1 MTTHWRANELARAK
15 AAYEELGC
23 KAAAMEVGRSMSA
36 LYNVAHKYGWERC
49 RVARIGSIARTA
61 IVMAA
66 ECGVTAI
73 ELSAETG
80 RPLEVV
86 RPILSKLVSR
96 GRLVNIG
103 GRRGMYVIKDA

>member
-15 AAYEELGC
+15 SAYEELGC

-36 LYNVAHKYGWERC
+36 LYNVAHKYGWEKC
-49 RVARIGSIARTA
+49 RVARMGSIARTA

-66 ECGVTAI
+66 ECGVTAV

-80 RPLEVV
+80 KPLETV
-86 RPILSKLVSR
+86 RPILSKMVSKGKLAKSPTR
-96 GRLVNIG
+96 IG
-103 GRRGMYVIKDA
+103 LYVVP